1 MEKLNSQKKFKTKIK
16 IKKIRTKY
24 IIYLL
29 LIK

>member
-16 IKKIRTKY
+16 IKKIRIKY